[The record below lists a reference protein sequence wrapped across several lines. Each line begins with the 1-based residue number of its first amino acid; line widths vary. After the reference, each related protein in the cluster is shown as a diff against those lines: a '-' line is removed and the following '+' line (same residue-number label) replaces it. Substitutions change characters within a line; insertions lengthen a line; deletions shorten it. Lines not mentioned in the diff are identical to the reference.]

1 MKKSTISIMMICI
14 ALLLPG
20 CKKKAATTPEL
31 TSGIDL
37 TNLDTTASPKDD
49 FYQYACGGWMKKFP
63 IPDEYSRYG
72 NFDRL
77 AETNLTQLKDVIS
90 EMAAKKHKAGT
101 IEQKIGDLYNLGMD
115 SARLEKQGNEPIQE
129 ALTKIAQLKSREEL
143 TAQLIEMHNNGTA
156 PFFGIFGESDPD
168 NSSMVIAWLSQSGLG
183 IGDRDYYLKAEH
195 KAIREQY
202 ITLIDNLLQL
212 ANYPILNPKA
222 ANTKVAATN
231 ILALETHMAE
241 ACMPKEAMR
250 DPFAMHNIYSIE
262 QLDKTMSALDMSQY
276 LRERGLGDL
285 ESINVCQPKY
295 FEALNKMLSQTDLET
310 IKAYL
315 AWNLIRHAAPYLSH
329 DFADASFEFYGHQL
343 TGATAQKPRWKRVI
357 STVNGALGEA
367 VGQIYVDHYF
377 SADAKTRMQ
386 NLVSD
391 LQVALKERLMG
402 NTWMDDSTKAKAV
415 NKLSSMIVKIG
426 YPDEWRDY
434 SSLEIKDDSY
444 YANIVRA
451 ERFESAY
458 QLGKIG
464 KPTDPTEWQMTPQT
478 VNAYYNP
485 STNEICFPAAIL
497 QPPFFNVKADDAVNY
512 GAIGVVIGHEMT
524 HGFDDQGRLY
534 DNIGNLH
541 NWWSEHDGEAFKART
556 QILVDH
562 FNAIEVAPGLF
573 ANGAFTLGE
582 NIADNGG
589 LNVSFT
595 ALKKAIAEGR
605 VKGEMDGFTPEQRF
619 FLAYAGVWACNIRDA
634 EIVRRTQSDPHS
646 LAKWRVNG
654 TLPHI
659 NAFAETY
666 DLKEGDGMYLAPE
679 KRAVIW

>member
-1 MKKSTISIMMICI
+1 MKKLPLLIMIC
-14 ALLLPG
+14 AATLLPS
-20 CKKKAATTPEL
+20 CKKKAAAPTEL

-37 TNLDTTASPKDD
+37 TNLDTTVSPTEE

-77 AETNLTQLKDVIS
+77 AETNLAQLKEVVTD
-90 EMAAKKHKAGT
+90 MASKKHKAGS

-115 SARLEKQGNEPIQE
+115 STKLEKQGNAPIQE
-129 ALTKIAQLKSREEL
+129 ELTKIAQIKNRDEL
-143 TAQLIEMHNNGTA
+143 TALLTEMHNNGTA
-156 PFFGIFGESDPD
+156 PFFVLFGESDPD

-195 KAIREQY
+195 KAIRDEY
-202 ITLIDNLLQL
+202 ITLVDKLLQL
-212 ANYPILNPKA
+212 SNYPTLAPA
-222 ANTKVAATN
+222 SANTQLMAKN
-231 ILALETHMAE
+231 ILALETRMAE
-241 ACMPKEAMR
+241 AFMDKTAMR
-250 DPFAMHNIYSIE
+250 DPFAMHNIRSLE
-262 QLDKTMSALDMSQY
+262 QLGKMLPTLDMAQY
-276 LRERGLGDL
+276 LRDRGLGDL
-285 ESINVCQPKY
+285 ESINVCQPTY
-295 FEALNKMLSQTDLET
+295 FEALNKLLAQTDLET
-310 IKAYL
+310 IKGYL

-329 DFADASFEFYGHQL
+329 DFADAHFEFYGHQL
-343 TGATAQKPRWKRVI
+343 TGATAQKPRWKRVVG
-357 STVNGALGEA
+357 TVNDALGEA

-391 LQVALKERLMG
+391 LQVALKERIMG
-402 NTWMDDSTKAKAV
+402 NTWMEDSTKAKAV

-434 SSLEIKDDSY
+434 SGLDIQNDSY

-458 QLGKIG
+458 QLNKIG

-497 QPPFFNVKADDAVNY
+497 QPPFFNVNADDAVNY

-541 NWWSEHDGEAFKART
+541 NWWSEHDAQAFKERT

-573 ANGAFTLGE
+573 ANGSFTLGE

-595 ALKKAIAEGR
+595 ALKKAMAEGR
-605 VKGEMDGFTPEQRF
+605 VKGEMDGFSAEQRF

-634 EIVRRTQSDPHS
+634 EIVRRTATDPHS

-666 DLKEGDGMYLAPE
+666 NLKEGDGMYLAPE